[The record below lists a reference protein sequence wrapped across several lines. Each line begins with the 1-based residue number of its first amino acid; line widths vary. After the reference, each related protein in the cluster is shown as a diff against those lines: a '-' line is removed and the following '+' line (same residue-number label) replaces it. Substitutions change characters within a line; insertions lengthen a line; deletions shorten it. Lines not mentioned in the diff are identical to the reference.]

1 MLHDISVSNHETSDL
16 GSSIVMKETWDTRIQ
31 RAERLAI
38 ERRDSAELLSFYAA
52 LLGAQKQVYEQL
64 RALKSWLPS
73 GSLERDLPVLRT
85 MLPGLLEIV
94 EANAPAA
101 LASEARSL
109 LSESQS
115 EIDGMLIEYWQA
127 PSDVQFFAKAFLQPY
142 ASWLYESGAKPDR
155 NLVEVENRC
164 PFCGGKPQVSVLQIK
179 DASSDSGGRDLVC
192 STCLM
197 SWPFRRVICASC
209 GEENPDKIGYYHAP
223 DYDYIRVEAC
233 DACRHYIKTVDLTRF
248 GFAIP
253 LVDEV
258 AAAPLDLW
266 AREHGYTKIEMN
278 LLGI

>member
-1 MLHDISVSNHETSDL
+1 
-16 GSSIVMKETWDTRIQ
+16 MKETWDTRIQ
-31 RAERLAI
+31 RAKRLAV
-38 ERRDSAELLSFYAA
+38 ERHESAELLNFYAV
-52 LLGAQKQVYEQL
+52 LLAAQKKIYEQL
-64 RALKSWLPS
+64 RSLKGWLPS
-73 GSLERDLPVLRT
+73 GALQRDLSVLRT
-85 MLPGLLEIV
+85 MLSSLLETV
-94 EANAPAA
+94 EAHAPAT

-109 LSESQS
+109 LSASQS
-115 EIDGMLIEYWQA
+115 DLDQVLIEYWHA
-127 PSDVQFFAKAFLQPY
+127 PTDSQFFAKAFLQPY

-155 NLVEVENRC
+155 HFVEVENRC
-164 PFCGGKPQVSVLQIK
+164 PFCGGKPQVSVLQVK
-179 DASSDSGGRDLVC
+179 EPSSDSGGRDLVC

-197 SWPFRRVICASC
+197 SWPFRRVVCASC
-209 GEENPDKIGYYHAP
+209 GEENPDKIGYYHAAE
-223 DYDYIRVEAC
+223 YDYIRVEAC